1 MVNLHFYENKENPGN
16 YKLNI
21 NSMGIFSL
29 ITQLWTYIPSRRR
42 RQCWGLFGLTVLA
55 SLSEIVSIGAIFPFL
70 GTLLNPEKIYFN
82 QNAQFLIEIL
92 GVSSS
97 SELLLPLTII
107 FVLAALV
114 AGGLRLLLIWSTTKL
129 SFAVGADLG
138 YMMYKNI
145 LHQEYRTHLERNSSE
160 VIDAIQNKTNTVI
173 YLVLMP
179 VLNLMSAFVL
189 MILVLGALLWFNPVI
204 TLVTL
209 LSFGSIYTLVI
220 WSARQRLVDN
230 GRHIS
235 LQSIG
240 VLKALQEGLGS
251 IRDILLDGNQ
261 EFFLRVFRKT
271 DLELRK
277 AQASSTFI
285 GVFPRNVM
293 EVIGIV
299 TLAIFAFGLSKTS
312 TGIAGA
318 IPLLGVAALGAQK
331 LLPILQQAYNAW
343 TNIKV
348 GKDSLVGVL
357 EILIQPLQLVCDKK
371 SHAQPIKFREKIEL
385 KDICFRY
392 GSEGA
397 WILNE
402 VNLEIKKGSR
412 IGFMGKTGGGKSTLL
427 DVLMALLDPTSGS
440 LMIDGQAINRTN
452 KADWQGHIAHVPQ
465 AIYLTDGTIA
475 ENIAF
480 GVATEDIDYDRVYEV
495 TSKAQLLTFVN
506 ELPAKFETHVGERG
520 VKLSGGQRQRIG
532 IARALYKNA
541 DVFIFDEATSALDGS
556 TELAVMESIE
566 SFGSE
571 LTILVVAHRLT
582 TLQVCEDVYL
592 LDGGY
597 LIRQTSEQ

>member
-1 MVNLHFYENKENPGN
+1 
-16 YKLNI
+16 
-21 NSMGIFSL
+21 MGISSL
-29 ITQLWTYIPSRRR
+29 ITRLWTYIPGWRK
-42 RQCWGLFGLTVLA
+42 RQCWILFGLTVLA

-70 GTLLNPEKIYFN
+70 GTLLNPEKIYSN
-82 QNAQFLIEIL
+82 QYAQSLIEFL
-92 GVSSS
+92 GISSS
-97 SELLLPLTII
+97 SDLLLPLTII
-107 FVLAALV
+107 FVLAVLV

-138 YMMYKNI
+138 YAMYKNI
-145 LHQEYRTHLERNSSE
+145 LHQEYKTHLERSSSE

-189 MILVLGALLWFNPVI
+189 MILVLGVLLWFNPVI

-209 LSFGSIYTLVI
+209 LGFGSIYTLVI
-220 WSARQRLVDN
+220 WSARQKLVDN

-235 LQSIG
+235 IQSIG

-261 EFFLRVFRKT
+261 EFFLRVFRRT

-277 AQASSTFI
+277 AQGSSTFI

-299 TLAIFAFGLSKTS
+299 TLATFAFALSKTS

-357 EILIQPLQLVCDKK
+357 EILDQPLQLVSDKK
-371 SHAQPIKFREKIEL
+371 TDAQSIKFIEKIEL

-392 GSEGA
+392 SDDGA
-397 WILNE
+397 WVLND

-427 DVLMALLDPTSGS
+427 DVLMGLLDPTSGS
-440 LMIDGQAINRTN
+440 LLIDGQTISRVN
-452 KADWQGHIAHVPQ
+452 KSDWQNHIAHVPQ

-480 GVATEDIDYDRVYEV
+480 GVGHEDIDYERVYEV
-495 TSKAQLLTFVN
+495 ASKAQLLPFVSDLA
-506 ELPAKFETHVGERG
+506 EKFETHVGERG

-541 DVFIFDEATSALDGS
+541 DVFIFDEATSALDSS

-566 SFGSE
+566 SFESD
-571 LTILVVAHRLT
+571 LTILVIAHRLS
-582 TLQVCEDVYL
+582 TLKMCDAVYQ
-592 LDGGY
+592 LDGGR
-597 LIRQTSEQ
+597 LTQQHDGW